1 MTPGFSTSRCRF
13 WAGCPPR
20 NDTGMNKPGWHHHEQ
35 QYFSPPRADNAQ
47 LRALR
52 CQIDRWLTRLASS
65 TAVSRRSL

>member
-35 QYFSPPRADNAQ
+35 QHFSPPRADNAQ
-47 LRALR
+47 LRGG
-52 CQIDRWLTRLASS
+52 RLVITARQEGLSS
-65 TAVSRRSL
+65 AVDWGGQR